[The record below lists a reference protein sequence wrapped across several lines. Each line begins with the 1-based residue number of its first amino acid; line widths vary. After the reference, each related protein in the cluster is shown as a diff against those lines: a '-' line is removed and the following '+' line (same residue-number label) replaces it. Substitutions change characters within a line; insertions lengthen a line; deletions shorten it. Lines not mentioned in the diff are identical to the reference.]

1 MPDPQFWRGKRVLV
15 TGHTGF
21 KGSWLSLWLQALGAD
36 VLGFALPPPTEPSM
50 FADAHVAT
58 GMSSREGDT
67 RSAEDVRQALRDHEP
82 EIVLHLASQSLVRQ
96 SYDDPV
102 DTYTTNVL
110 GALNVLMAIKT
121 ESAARAVVIVTSD
134 KCYENREWYWGYR
147 EHERLGGHDPYSS
160 SKACV
165 EIMTSSL
172 RHSFF
177 SAEGGVAIATARA
190 GNVIGGGDWSADRLL
205 PDVMRALIANE
216 APQIRSPAAT
226 RPWQHVL
233 EPLCGYLVLAE
244 SLYQAAD
251 FAEAWNF
258 GPAAEDAKPVGWIVE
273 RITALWGATSEWQ
286 LQSGN
291 HPYESTFL
299 KLDASK
305 AHARLGWQPRLP
317 IWTALEW
324 LVDWY
329 RGYSHG
335 ADVRTIADAQIREYS
350 EIEPDRGGRD
360 RQAALH

>member
-1 MPDPQFWRGKRVLV
+1 
-15 TGHTGF
+15 
-21 KGSWLSLWLQALGAD
+21 
-36 VLGFALPPPTEPSM
+36 M
-50 FADAHVAT
+50 FADARVAT

-67 RSAEDVRQALRDHEP
+67 RSAEDVRQALRHHEP

-177 SAEGGVAIATARA
+177 SAEEKAWRSRPRGPATSSAAATGRP
-190 GNVIGGGDWSADRLL
+190 IGCCRTLCVRSSRTR
-205 PDVMRALIANE
+205 P
-216 APQIRSPAAT
+216 PQIRSPAAT

-233 EPLCGYLVLAE
+233 EPLCGYLVFAE
-244 SLYQAAD
+244 SLV
-251 FAEAWNF
+251 
-258 GPAAEDAKPVGWIVE
+258 P
-273 RITALWGATSEWQ
+273 
-286 LQSGN
+286 
-291 HPYESTFL
+291 
-299 KLDASK
+299 
-305 AHARLGWQPRLP
+305 
-317 IWTALEW
+317 
-324 LVDWY
+324 
-329 RGYSHG
+329 
-335 ADVRTIADAQIREYS
+335 
-350 EIEPDRGGRD
+350 GGTNSR
-360 RQAALH
+360 RR